1 MEEAQAVLVI
11 NRAESSDSDLATGEE
26 EGSIQS
32 DLDLRTQSYNAA
44 MESSKSKRAEAAAST
59 KTAVPAAAL
68 VGDNAAADNDVKPWE
83 TWKGRLARL
92 VIGCFTGF
100 ASALTGTSGP
110 VVLLPILF
118 IFGWQV
124 HDAAGSA
131 QMIQFPIAV
140 AATIA
145 TQVLSSETP
154 PVDYALGG
162 CIAAGIVPGAFAG
175 AAVAFSLPVRYDRPD
190 FCFESL
196 KIYTSPTLV
205 WGGEGRY
212 ISRYI
217 LWRLLPAIQSVL
229 TCLVSLTSSP
239 LQMTSSPHQIKGTDS
254 ETCDFSRARFCSMLF
269 DWQTNLPDTQR
280 WRRNEP
286 HQPHSAQHDGCVNAA
301 PVLIHALCRGGGRR
315 GSIYNNGMLAV
326 GMEYRYN

>member
-1 MEEAQAVLVI
+1 MLVI

-59 KTAVPAAAL
+59 KTAVSAAAL
-68 VGDNAAADNDVKPWE
+68 VGDKAAADNDVKPWE
-83 TWKGRLARL
+83 TWQGRLARL

-175 AAVAFSLPVRYDRPD
+175 AAVAFSLPVR
-190 FCFESL
+190 
-196 KIYTSPTLV
+196 
-205 WGGEGRY
+205 
-212 ISRYI
+212 
-217 LWRLLPAIQSVL
+217 
-229 TCLVSLTSSP
+229 
-239 LQMTSSPHQIKGTDS
+239 
-254 ETCDFSRARFCSMLF
+254 
-269 DWQTNLPDTQR
+269 
-280 WRRNEP
+280 
-286 HQPHSAQHDGCVNAA
+286 
-301 PVLIHALCRGGGRR
+301 
-315 GSIYNNGMLAV
+315 
-326 GMEYRYN
+326 

>member
-1 MEEAQAVLVI
+1 MIGATPGAFAGAFSLEYIPGDTIKYILYGLILVSSVFALYRTCSEKKKGDDAGADVDNDGAGSSDTQAVLIV
-11 NRAESSDSDLATGEE
+11 NSAESSDSDLAAGEDAAWRE
-26 EGSIQS
+26 
-32 DLDLRTQSYNAA
+32 DLDLRTQSYSAA
-44 MESSKSKRAEAAAST
+44 MDGTKAKRAAATAAAVAAAS
-59 KTAVPAAAL
+59 AASAAAA
-68 VGDNAAADNDVKPWE
+68 VMVSNALDDGSGADFDGEIKPWM
-83 TWKGRLARL
+83 TWRGRAARL

-175 AAVAFSLPVRYDRPD
+175 AAVAFSLPAKT
-190 FCFESL
+190 L
-196 KIYTSPTLV
+196 KLV
-205 WGGEGRY
+205 
-212 ISRYI
+212 ISI
-217 LWRLLPAIQSVL
+217 V
-229 TCLVSLTSSP
+229 LVSAAVFLIGKLIYQTVDSNDDGNHTNHTHNVSS
-239 LQMTSSPHQIKGTDS
+239 MNVY
-254 ETCDFSRARFCSMLF
+254 E
-269 DWQTNLPDTQR
+269 
-280 WRRNEP
+280 
-286 HQPHSAQHDGCVNAA
+286 
-301 PVLIHALCRGGGRR
+301 
-315 GSIYNNGMLAV
+315 
-326 GMEYRYN
+326 